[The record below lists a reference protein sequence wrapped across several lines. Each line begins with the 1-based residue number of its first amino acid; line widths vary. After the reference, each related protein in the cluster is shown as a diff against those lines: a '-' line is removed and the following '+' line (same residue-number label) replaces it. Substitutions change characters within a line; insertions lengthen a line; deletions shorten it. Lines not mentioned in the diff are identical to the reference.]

1 VPLKIISKRRVWI
14 VLLLCAGIGLWFV
27 SDNAASRNK
36 AQWLSSPPI
45 MRSRL
50 AFLGRWHWPV
60 KRQLLRVKDGFLGPA
75 KSVLI
80 AGTILEFDAALS
92 LTNLSGT
99 SATLTNASGSQLFV
113 SADAGALSNRF
124 IAQPGTRILS
134 APRVITSEKAQ
145 AQLAISERVPVG
157 SGTNVHME
165 TAGCWLD
172 VWPRVNAQSIDLA
185 CFLTVSE
192 RALRPTNSAQASTN
206 SSFVQTNA
214 AFGARARIPRNGG
227 LLLISGST
235 NQSGKR
241 VGVILF
247 PKVLTPAGK

>member
-1 VPLKIISKRRVWI
+1 MA
-14 VLLLCAGIGLWFV
+14 LLLCAAIGIWFV
-27 SDNAASRNK
+27 ADNAGSRSK
-36 AQWLSSPPI
+36 AEWLTSPPV
-45 MRSRL
+45 MRARP

-60 KRQLLRVKDGFLGPA
+60 KQQLLRIKEGFLGPA
-75 KSVLI
+75 KSVMV

-92 LTNLSGT
+92 LTNLSSM
-99 SATLTNASGSQLFV
+99 SAALTNNSGSQLFV

-124 IAQPGTRILS
+124 FAQPGTRILS
-134 APRVITSEKAQ
+134 APRVVTTEKAQ
-145 AQLAISERVPVG
+145 AQMAISERVPVG
-157 SGTNVHME
+157 TGTNVQME
-165 TAGCWLD
+165 WAGCWLD

-192 RALRPTNSAQASTN
+192 RALLPTNSAPTSTN
-206 SSFVQTNA
+206 TSFIQTNA

-227 LLLISGST
+227 LLLISGGT

-241 VGVILF
+241 VGVLLF